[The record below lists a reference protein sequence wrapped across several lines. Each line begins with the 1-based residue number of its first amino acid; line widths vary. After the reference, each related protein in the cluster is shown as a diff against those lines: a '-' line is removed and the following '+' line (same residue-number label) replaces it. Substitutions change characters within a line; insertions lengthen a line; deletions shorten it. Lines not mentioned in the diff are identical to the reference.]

1 MRETD
6 RSADTKHKYDDILDC
21 PHHVSSVH
29 PPMPLIDRAAQFA
42 PFAALVGYDEEIG
55 EAARSTDGREEL
67 SEDAIDALNQAFQK
81 LLEHEEERLL
91 VTVTYFQPD
100 AKKDGGKYMTYTG
113 NFRFY
118 DAEKR
123 VMKFVDGMVIG
134 VGQVCRIDFSVN

>member
-1 MRETD
+1 MRNYED
-6 RSADTKHKYDDILDC
+6 IRNHERYQLKH
-21 PHHVSSVH
+21 HT
-29 PPMPLIDRAAQFA
+29 PMSLESRAAQFA

-81 LLEHEEERLL
+81 LLEHEEERPL

-100 AKKDGGKYMTYTG
+100 AKKDGGRYMTYTG

-123 VMKFVDGMVIG
+123 VMKFADGMVIG
-134 VGQVCRIDFSVN
+134 VGQVCRIEMK

>member
-1 MRETD
+1 MRNYED
-6 RSADTKHKYDDILDC
+6 IRNHERYQLKH
-21 PHHVSSVH
+21 HT
-29 PPMPLIDRAAQFA
+29 PMSLESRAAQFA

-81 LLEHEEERLL
+81 LLEYEEERLL

-100 AKKDGGKYMTYTG
+100 AKKDGGRYMTYTG

-134 VGQVCRIDFSVN
+134 VEQVCRIEMK

>member
-1 MRETD
+1 MRNYED
-6 RSADTKHKYDDILDC
+6 IRNHERYQLKH
-21 PHHVSSVH
+21 HT
-29 PPMPLIDRAAQFA
+29 PMSLESRAAQFA

-67 SEDAIDALNQAFQK
+67 SEDAVDALNQAFQK
-81 LLEHEEERLL
+81 LLEHEEERPL

-100 AKKDGGKYMTYTG
+100 AKKDGGRYMTYTG

-134 VGQVCRIDFSVN
+134 VGQVCRIEIK

>member
-1 MRETD
+1 MRNYED
-6 RSADTKHKYDDILDC
+6 IRNHERYQLKH
-21 PHHVSSVH
+21 HT
-29 PPMPLIDRAAQFA
+29 PMSLESRAAQFA

-81 LLEHEEERLL
+81 LLEHEKERPL

-100 AKKDGGKYMTYTG
+100 AKKDGGRYMTYTG

-123 VMKFVDGMVIG
+123 VMKFVDGMVLG
-134 VGQVCRIDFSVN
+134 AGQVCRMEMK

>member
-1 MRETD
+1 MRNYED
-6 RSADTKHKYDDILDC
+6 IRNHERYQLKH
-21 PHHVSSVH
+21 HT
-29 PPMPLIDRAAQFA
+29 PMSLESRAAQFA

-134 VGQVCRIDFSVN
+134 GGQVCRIDFSVN

>member
-1 MRETD
+1 MRNYED
-6 RSADTKHKYDDILDC
+6 IRNHERYQLKH
-21 PHHVSSVH
+21 HT
-29 PPMPLIDRAAQFA
+29 PMSLESRAAQFA

-55 EAARSTDGREEL
+55 EAARLTDGREEL

-81 LLEHEEERLL
+81 LLEHEEERPL
-91 VTVTYFQPD
+91 VMVTYFQPD
-100 AKKDGGKYMTYTG
+100 AKKDGGRYMTYTG

-123 VMKFVDGMVIG
+123 VMKFVGGMVIG

>member
-1 MRETD
+1 MRNYED
-6 RSADTKHKYDDILDC
+6 IRNHKRYQLKH
-21 PHHVSSVH
+21 HT
-29 PPMPLIDRAAQFA
+29 PMSLESRAAQFA

-81 LLEHEEERLL
+81 LLEHEEERPL

-100 AKKDGGKYMTYTG
+100 AKKDGGRYMTYTG

-123 VMKFVDGMVIG
+123 VMKFVGGMVIG

>member
-1 MRETD
+1 MRNYED
-6 RSADTKHKYDDILDC
+6 IQNHKRYQLKH
-21 PHHVSSVH
+21 HT
-29 PPMPLIDRAAQFA
+29 PMSLESRAAQFA

-81 LLEHEEERLL
+81 LLEHEEERPL
-91 VTVTYFQPD
+91 VMVTYFQPD
-100 AKKDGGKYMTYTG
+100 AKKDGGRYMTYTG

-134 VGQVCRIDFSVN
+134 VGQVCRIEIK

>member
-1 MRETD
+1 MRNYED
-6 RSADTKHKYDDILDC
+6 IRNHERYQLKH
-21 PHHVSSVH
+21 HT
-29 PPMPLIDRAAQFA
+29 PMSLESRAAQFA

>member
-1 MRETD
+1 MRNYED
-6 RSADTKHKYDDILDC
+6 IQNHKRYQLKH
-21 PHHVSSVH
+21 HT
-29 PPMPLIDRAAQFA
+29 PMSMESRAAQFA

-55 EAARSTDGREEL
+55 EVARSTDGREEL

-81 LLEHEEERLL
+81 LLEHEEEHPL

-100 AKKDGGKYMTYTG
+100 AKKDGGRYMTYTG

-123 VMKFVDGMVIG
+123 VVKFVDGMVIG
-134 VGQVCRIDFSVN
+134 VGQVCRIEMK

>member
-1 MRETD
+1 MRNYED
-6 RSADTKHKYDDILDC
+6 IQNHKRYQLKH
-21 PHHVSSVH
+21 HT
-29 PPMPLIDRAAQFA
+29 PMSLESRAAQFA

-81 LLEHEEERLL
+81 LLEHEEERPL

-100 AKKDGGKYMTYTG
+100 AKKDGGRYMTYTG

-123 VMKFVDGMVIG
+123 VVKFVDGMVIG
-134 VGQVCRIDFSVN
+134 VGQVCRIEIK

>member
-1 MRETD
+1 MRNYED
-6 RSADTKHKYDDILDC
+6 IRNHERYQLKH
-21 PHHVSSVH
+21 HT
-29 PPMPLIDRAAQFA
+29 PMSLESRAAQFA

-81 LLEHEEERLL
+81 LLEHEEERPL

-100 AKKDGGKYMTYTG
+100 AKKDGGRYMTYTG

-118 DAEKR
+118 NAEKR

-134 VGQVCRIDFSVN
+134 VGQVCRIEMK

>member
-1 MRETD
+1 MRNYED
-6 RSADTKHKYDDILDC
+6 IRNHERYQLKH
-21 PHHVSSVH
+21 HT
-29 PPMPLIDRAAQFA
+29 PMSLESRAAQFA
-42 PFAALVGYDEEIG
+42 PFAALVGYGEEIG

-81 LLEHEEERLL
+81 LLEHEEERPL

-100 AKKDGGKYMTYTG
+100 AKKDGGRYMTYTG

-134 VGQVCRIDFSVN
+134 VELVCRIEMK

>member
-1 MRETD
+1 MRNYED
-6 RSADTKHKYDDILDC
+6 IRNHERYQLKH
-21 PHHVSSVH
+21 HT
-29 PPMPLIDRAAQFA
+29 PMSLESRAAQFA

-100 AKKDGGKYMTYTG
+100 AKKDGGRYMTYTG

-134 VGQVCRIDFSVN
+134 VGQVCRIEIK

>member
-1 MRETD
+1 MRNYENI
-6 RSADTKHKYDDILDC
+6 RNHERYQLKH
-21 PHHVSSVH
+21 HT
-29 PPMPLIDRAAQFA
+29 PMSLESRAAQLA
-42 PFAALVGYDEEIG
+42 PFAALVGFDEEIG

-81 LLEHEEERLL
+81 LLEHEEERPL
-91 VTVTYFQPD
+91 VMVIYFQPD
-100 AKKDGGKYMTYTG
+100 AKKDGGRYMTYTG

-134 VGQVCRIDFSVN
+134 VGQVCRIEIK